1 VQASK
6 SLKEGVYLIRTMG
19 LTTENKMVFDFPI
32 TDIHTC
38 TFKWYWIDFDQPN
51 DKETDLLD
59 SFFHFHPLTIEDCL
73 NRLQRPKVDF
83 YDEYAFLVLH
93 SLCDDNL
100 KAEELNLFLGMNYV
114 ITFHTTKIQELEN
127 ARKRIIENPNKW
139 EQGHIFVAYQIIDK
153 VVDDYFPVLLK
164 IEGHLNEIEDR
175 LAPSTVHLSM
185 DAVFD
190 VRSNLLRLRRT
201 IVPMREL
208 LHRMINSGSLKL
220 AVNEQAYF
228 SDIYD
233 NLLRLGDILESNRE
247 LTTDIRDS
255 QLSINSNQMNRIMM
269 ILTIV
274 SSIFI
279 PLTFIAGVYGMNF
292 DFMPELSWRYG
303 YISVLVIMITIGVAM
318 FLLFKHKGWLRMFKS

>member
-1 VQASK
+1 M
-6 SLKEGVYLIRTMG
+6 IRTIG
-19 LTTENKMVFDFPI
+19 LTAENKLIFDFPI
-32 TDIHTC
+32 TDIHTRIL
-38 TFKWYWIDFDQPN
+38 KWYWIDFDQPE
-51 DKETDLLD
+51 DTETALLD

-93 SLCDDNL
+93 SLCDYNL

-114 ITFHTTKIQELEN
+114 ITFHSTKILELEN

-139 EQGHIFVAYQIIDK
+139 EQGHIFVTHQIIDK

-164 IEGHLNEIEDR
+164 IEEHLNEIEDS

-208 LHRMINSGSLKL
+208 LYRVINSGSLKL
-220 AVNEQAYF
+220 SVNEQAYF

-303 YISVLVIMITIGVAM
+303 YISVIVIMFTIGVAM
-318 FLLFKHKGWLRMFKS
+318 LMLFKHKGWLRMFKS